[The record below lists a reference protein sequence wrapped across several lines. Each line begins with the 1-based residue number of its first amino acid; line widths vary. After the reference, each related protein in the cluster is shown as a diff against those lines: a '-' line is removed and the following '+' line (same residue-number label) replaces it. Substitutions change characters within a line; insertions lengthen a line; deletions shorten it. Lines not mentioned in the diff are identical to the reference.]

1 MASKKIKKL
10 KKRIKILKKMNKE
23 LWRRERGRILD
34 AIAKEMTGCT
44 QGVSG

>member
-10 KKRIKILKKMNKE
+10 KKRIKFLKKMNKE
-23 LWRRERGRILD
+23 LQHRLD
-34 AIAKEMTGCT
+34 AIAINAMAKEMTGCT